1 MTSKLEQL
9 RAVTTVVADTG
20 DLDAI
25 KAYAP
30 QDATTNPSLLLKAAA
45 SPTYRPLIDTALA
58 SPPVPGI
65 DPMDSAIETLSVLA
79 GLEILKVIPG
89 RVSTEVSAALSY
101 DTDATVAAAH
111 RLVERYAEHGIG
123 TDRVLIKIA
132 ATWEGIRAAEA
143 LERAG
148 IQCNMTLLFGLEQAL
163 ACAEAGAYLISPF
176 VGRITDYFKTEQGV
190 DGFAPADDPGV
201 ASVQRIFR
209 FYNARSYDTVV
220 MGASFRNQGQIEALA
235 GIDLLTISP
244 DLLEGLAADQGELAV
259 PLSRG
264 PVTLSSAEQQL
275 VPEATLIDA
284 APFAAALKADAM
296 AADRLSDGIRRF
308 AADQRTLAERL
319 SALTG

>member
-1 MTSKLEQL
+1 MPSKLDQL

-45 SPTYRPLIDTALA
+45 SDTYRPLIDAALA
-58 SPPVPGI
+58 SETVPGI
-65 DPMDSAIETLSVLA
+65 DPIDSAIESLSVLA

-101 DTDATVAAAH
+101 DTAATVAAAH
-111 RLVERYAEHGIG
+111 RLIERYAAHGVG
-123 TDRVLIKIA
+123 TERVLIKIA
-132 ATWEGIRAAEA
+132 ATWEGIRAAEQ

-148 IQCNMTLLFGLEQAL
+148 IQCNMTLLFSLEQAL
-163 ACAEAGAYLISPF
+163 ACADAGAYLISPF
-176 VGRITDYFKTEQGV
+176 VGRITDYFKKAQGV

-209 FYNARSYDTVV
+209 FYNACGYETVV

-244 DLLEGLAADQGELAV
+244 DLLEGLAADPGELAV
-259 PLSRG
+259 PLQRG
-264 PVTLSSAEQQL
+264 PVTLTEAESAL
-275 VPEATLIDA
+275 VADETLKDESR
-284 APFAAALKADAM
+284 FAAALQANAM
-296 AADRLSDGIRRF
+296 AADRLHDGIERF
-308 AADQRTLAERL
+308 AADQRTLAEQLRTL
-319 SALTG
+319 

>member
-1 MTSKLEQL
+1 MPSKLDQL

-25 KAYAP
+25 KTWQP

-45 SPTYRPLIDTALA
+45 SETYRPLIDAALA
-58 SPPVPGI
+58 SPRVSGI
-65 DPMDSAIETLSVLA
+65 DPKDSVIETLSVLA
-79 GLEILKVIPG
+79 GLEILKAIPG

-111 RLVERYAEHGIG
+111 RLIERYASHGIG
-123 TDRVLIKIA
+123 TERVLIKIA

-148 IQCNMTLLFGLEQAL
+148 IQCNMTLLFSLEQAL
-163 ACAEAGAYLISPF
+163 ACAEAGAFLISPF
-176 VGRITDYFKTEQGV
+176 VGRITDYYKAEQGV
-190 DGFAPADDPGV
+190 DGYAPEDDPGV

-209 FYNARSYDTVV
+209 FYNARGYDTVV

-244 DLLEGLAADQGELAV
+244 DLLAGLEADNGALAV
-259 PLSRG
+259 PLKRG
-264 PVTLSSAEQQL
+264 PVTLSAAEEAL
-275 VPEATLIDA
+275 VPASVLADA
-284 APFAAALKADAM
+284 DAFDVALKADAM
-296 AADRLSDGIRRF
+296 AADRLGDGIQRF
-308 AADQRTLAERL
+308 AADQRTLAEQLRL
-319 SALTG
+319 G